1 MMLNRLQSLDRAR
14 TERLHHA
21 CMEVLNK
28 TGVIFNEPEAL
39 EIFRENGFRMDGNK
53 VFFEEDQVMN
63 ALKTT
68 PSEFTIHARNPE
80 KSVRIGGDNFVLSPG
95 WGAPFIV
102 DAAGN
107 SRSATMADSNNFCKL
122 VQTSPHLDMIASSMV
137 PPKDLDPKTATAEL
151 LASCFTLTDMPVTTN
166 PCCRENAIET
176 VEMASIVWGSREA
189 ATRGPV
195 SIVSINPTSPLT
207 YTPEAA
213 GGLIE
218 FARGGQALLISSM
231 VMAGLSGP
239 ITIAGTAVLEMA
251 ESLAGIVLAQLVN
264 PGVPCVCGGTSC
276 AADLR
281 FCSATIGSPELIQ
294 LMGISTQMA
303 RFYGLPCRYG
313 GGLTDAHFPDMQAGI
328 ESTLNIAL
336 SLASGAHYMHQACG
350 ILGSYTEM
358 SFEKF
363 VLDEEIGGMV
373 KRAIRPV
380 EISDETLALDAIDRV
395 GCGGSFLMEPMTAK
409 RCRTEFFMP
418 KVSVRETY
426 EKWESRGKED
436 VTKAAEKHVKER
448 LASYI
453 KPDLDPGIEKD
464 LKAYIAARTNA

>member
-1 MMLNRLQSLDRAR
+1 MLNRLQSLDRAQ
-14 TERLHHA
+14 TERLHSA

-28 TGVIFNEPEAL
+28 TGVLFNEPEAVD
-39 EIFRENGFRMDGNK
+39 IFKENGFRVDGNK
-53 VFFEEDQVMN
+53 VFFEEEQVMN
-63 ALKTT
+63 ALKTA
-68 PSEFTIHARNPE
+68 PSEFTIRARNPE
-80 KSVRIGGDNFVLSPG
+80 KSVRIGGDHFVLSPG

-102 DAAGN
+102 DAAGD
-107 SRSATMADSNNFCKL
+107 SRAATMADAENLCKL
-122 VQTSPHLDMIASSMV
+122 VQTSPHLDMVASSMV
-137 PPKDLDPKTATAEL
+137 PPKDLNAKTAMAEL
-151 LASCFTLTDMPVTTN
+151 LASCFTMTDLPLTSN
-166 PCCRENAIET
+166 PCSRENVIESI
-176 VEMASIVWGSREA
+176 EMASIVWGSREA
-189 ATRGPV
+189 ATASPV
-195 SIVSINPTSPLT
+195 SIVSVNPTSPLT

-218 FARGGQALLISSM
+218 LARGGQALLISSM

-239 ITIAGTAVLEMA
+239 ITLAGTAVLEMA

-276 AADLR
+276 SADLR
-281 FCSATIGSPELIQ
+281 FCSASIGSPELIK
-294 LMGISTQMA
+294 LMSISTQMA
-303 RFYGLPCRYG
+303 RYYGLPCRYG

-336 SLASGAHYMHQACG
+336 SLVSGAHYMHQACG

-373 KRAIRPV
+373 KRAISPV

-409 RCRTEFFMP
+409 RCRSEFFMP
-418 KVSVRETY
+418 KVSIRETY
-426 EKWESRGKED
+426 EKWNSNGRAD
-436 VTKAAEKHVKER
+436 ITKAAEQHVKDR
-448 LASYI
+448 LAAYV
-453 KPDLDPGIEKD
+453 KPDIDPGIEKD
-464 LKAYIAARTNA
+464 LKAYIAAKANA

>member
-1 MMLNRLQSLDRAR
+1 MLNRLQSLDRAR
-14 TERLHHA
+14 TERLHSA
-21 CMEVLNK
+21 CMEVLNR
-28 TGVIFNEPEAL
+28 TGVLFNEPEAV
-39 EIFRENGFRMDGNK
+39 EIFRQNGFRVDGNK
-53 VFFEEDQVMN
+53 VFFEEEQVMN
-63 ALKTT
+63 ALKTA
-68 PSEFTIHARNPE
+68 PSEFTIRARNPE
-80 KSVRIGGDNFVLSPG
+80 KSVRIGGEHFVLSPG

-102 DAAGN
+102 DAAGD
-107 SRSATMADSNNFCKL
+107 SRAATMADADNLCKL

-137 PPKDLDPKTATAEL
+137 PPKDIDPGTATAEL
-151 LASCFTLTDMPVTTN
+151 LAACFTMSDMPVTTN
-166 PCCRENAIET
+166 PCSRENAIET
-176 VEMASIVWGSREA
+176 LEMASIVWGSREA
-189 ATRGPV
+189 ATASPV

-218 FARGGQALLISSM
+218 LARGGQALLISSM

-239 ITIAGTAVLEMA
+239 ITLAGTAVLEMA

-264 PGVPCVCGGTSC
+264 PGVPCVFGGTSC
-276 AADLR
+276 SADLR
-281 FCSATIGSPELIQ
+281 FCSASIGSPELVK
-294 LMGISTQMA
+294 LMAISTQMS
-303 RFYGLPCRYG
+303 RYYGLPCRYG

-328 ESTLNIAL
+328 ESSLNIAL

-373 KRAIRPV
+373 KRAVSPV

-426 EKWESRGKED
+426 EKWNGNGRAD
-436 VTKAAEKHVKER
+436 VIKAAEKHVKDR
-448 LASYI
+448 LAAYV
-453 KPDLDPGIEKD
+453 KPDIDPAVEKD
-464 LKAYIAARTNA
+464 LKAYIAAKA